1 MIYLFTDFGY
11 QGPYIGEIQAILNRK
26 LTHQQTT
33 SLMHDA
39 PSFNPKASAYLLA
52 ALSRRFE
59 YGDICMAVVDPG
71 VGDPNCKPV
80 LLEVDGIN
88 YVGPDNG
95 LFSLIVSRGENVIC
109 SEVTWRPEKISATF
123 HGRDLFAPIVVKVA
137 LRERFKTSEFPKE
150 ELAGIEW
157 PRDLYEII
165 YIDHYG
171 NAFTGIDGA
180 SIDKKKAIVLNGQ
193 TIAFAET
200 FSQVKTLHPFWYV
213 NSMGLVEI
221 AINQGNAAEQLGL
234 SIGVEITV

>member
-33 SLMHDA
+33 NLMHDA
-39 PSFNPKASAYLLA
+39 PRYNPKASAYLLE
-52 ALSRRFE
+52 ALARRFE

-71 VGDPNCKPV
+71 VGDPSRKPV
-80 LLEVDGIN
+80 LLEVDGVN

-95 LFSLIVSRGENVIC
+95 LLSVIAKRGDNVIC
-109 SEVTWRPEKISATF
+109 NDVTWRPEQISATF

-137 LRERFKTSEFPKE
+137 LRERFKSILFPKE
-150 ELAGIEW
+150 ELVGYEW
-157 PRDLYEII
+157 PEALYEII

-171 NAFTGIDGA
+171 NAMTGINSKMLRTDNR
-180 SIDKKKAIVLNGQ
+180 IVINDK
-193 TIAFAET
+193 TITYAET
-200 FSQVKTLHPFWYV
+200 FSQVKPTQPFWYI
-213 NSMGLVEI
+213 NSMGLVEV

-234 SIGVEITV
+234 SIGTGVSS